1 MKITGYNILKNME
14 GRLSGVDEPQA
25 QSRPDRVAIASGY
38 INDSVQL
45 SNNAIE
51 FSRIKN
57 LVNVVSETRE
67 DMVGAILNEIRGGD
81 YKVSS
86 EQIASKLLSEH
97 IMDALLGDHVG
108 R

>member
-14 GRLSGVDEPQA
+14 GRLSGVDEPRA
-25 QSRPDRVAIASGY
+25 QSRPNRAAIASGY

-45 SNNAIE
+45 SDNAIE
-51 FSRIKN
+51 FSRIRN
-57 LVNVVSETRE
+57 IVNGVSEIRE
-67 DMVGAILNEIRGGD
+67 DRVVAILNEIRGGD